1 MVTPSREAAQTS
13 ASITSNR
20 ELGREVSVALLRV
33 RTGPECPEGNL
44 RELTLDSK
52 PDCEIAILQKAL
64 T

>member
-13 ASITSNR
+13 ASVTSNR
-20 ELGREVSVALLRV
+20 ELGREVSCALLRV
-33 RTGPECPEGNL
+33 RTGLECPKGNL

-52 PDCEIAILQKAL
+52 PDCEIAIPHKDL